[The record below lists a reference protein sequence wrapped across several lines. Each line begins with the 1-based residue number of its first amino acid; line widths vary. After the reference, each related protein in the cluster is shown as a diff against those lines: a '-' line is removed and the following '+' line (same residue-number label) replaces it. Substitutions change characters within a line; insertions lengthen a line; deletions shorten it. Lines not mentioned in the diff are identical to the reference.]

1 MLPIELKIEIAAL
14 AHRAGARRVV
24 LFGSR
29 ARNEER
35 PRSDIDLAVFGLPQQ
50 MEDMFLDGIDELPT
64 LLKFDVVLIDD
75 RTSADLLAEIR
86 RDEVVIY
93 ESA

>member
-1 MLPIELKIEIAAL
+1 MLPIELKTEIAAL
-14 AHRAGARRVV
+14 AHRTGAKRVV
-24 LFGSR
+24 LFGSC
-29 ARNEER
+29 AHNEER

-50 MEDMFLDGIDELPT
+50 MEGMFLDGIDELPT

-86 RDEVVIY
+86 GDEVVIY

>member
-1 MLPIELKIEIAAL
+1 MLPIELKTELASL
-14 AHRAGARRVV
+14 AHRAGAKRVV

-35 PRSDIDLAVFGLPQQ
+35 PRSDIDLAVFGLPQH
-50 MEDMFLDGIDELPT
+50 MEGMFLDGIDELPT
-64 LLKFDVVLIDD
+64 LIKFDVVLIDD

-86 RDEVVIY
+86 RDEVIIY

>member
-14 AHRAGARRVV
+14 AHRAGAKRVV

-75 RTSADLLAEIR
+75 RTSADLLDEIR

>member
-1 MLPIELKIEIAAL
+1 MLPSLLKTEIAAL
-14 AHRAGARRVV
+14 GQQLGASRVV

-35 PRSDIDLAVFGLPQQ
+35 PRSDIDLAILGLSPAQ
-50 MEDMFLDGIDELPT
+50 EGAFWDGIDELPT
-64 LLKFDVVLIDD
+64 LLRFDVVFVSAH
-75 RTSADLLAEIR
+75 TSPDLLAEIK
-86 RDEVVIY
+86 RDGVILY

>member
-1 MLPIELKIEIAAL
+1 MLPIELKTEIAAL
-14 AHRAGARRVV
+14 AHRAGAKRVV

-75 RTSADLLAEIR
+75 RTSADLLDEIR

>member
-1 MLPIELKIEIAAL
+1 MLPIELKTEIAAL
-14 AHRAGARRVV
+14 AHRTGAKRVV

>member
-14 AHRAGARRVV
+14 AHRAGAKRVV

>member
-1 MLPIELKIEIAAL
+1 MLPIELKTEIASL
-14 AHRAGARRVV
+14 AHRAGAKRVV

-50 MEDMFLDGIDELPT
+50 MEGMFLDGDMDEIIDA
-64 LLKFDVVLIDD
+64 LIA
-75 RTSADLLAEIR
+75 ADTAR
-86 RDEVVIY
+86 RLQEQG
-93 ESA
+93 EA